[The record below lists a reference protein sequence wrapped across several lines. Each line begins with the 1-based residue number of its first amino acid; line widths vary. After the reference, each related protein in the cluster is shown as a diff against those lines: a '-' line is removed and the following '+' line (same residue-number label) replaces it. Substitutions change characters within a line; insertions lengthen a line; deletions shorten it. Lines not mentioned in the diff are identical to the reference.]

1 MARTFPDRVAD
12 CVLST
17 FASLPAKYK
26 PRALAP
32 GSREWVPL
40 SGIVLSKGNGERLTC
55 AGLATGMKCLPASKI
70 FSANGIVLHDSHA
83 EVLAIRAFNRFLID
97 ECSDLAARGFSHSNV
112 APDSQDDIAWQS
124 QSFAIQEDVQIHMY
138 TSEAPCG
145 DCSMELTMAAQT
157 DATPWTLPSSS
168 TDVSQQPL
176 ASHPEA
182 GLTEQSTVMRG
193 RGYFSEL
200 GVVRMKPS
208 RSDAPISLS
217 KSCSD
222 KLARKQCTSLLSSLT
237 SLLIN
242 PAEAYLSTLI
252 LPESQYRWQATGYQW
267 KPFDVRTTSREFE
280 YSRRSGPQCAKLV
293 PSNLSCVW
301 TARFQEALI
310 GGVLQ
315 GRRSE
320 PVPDPRGASSV
331 CRRRMWQAVSDVAES
346 LAEPALITTTRK
358 RSYSEVKRGGCFG
371 GREGVK
377 RDLKVAALPGW
388 IDNVGDEQW
397 GLAR

>member
-1 MARTFPDRVAD
+1 M
-12 CVLST
+12 
-17 FASLPAKYK
+17 
-26 PRALAP
+26 
-32 GSREWVPL
+32 
-40 SGIVLSKGNGERLTC
+40 
-55 AGLATGMKCLPASKI
+55 
-70 FSANGIVLHDSHA
+70 
-83 EVLAIRAFNRFLID
+83 
-97 ECSDLAARGFSHSNV
+97 
-112 APDSQDDIAWQS
+112 
-124 QSFAIQEDVQIHMY
+124 
-138 TSEAPCG
+138 
-145 DCSMELTMAAQT
+145 
-157 DATPWTLPSSS
+157 
-168 TDVSQQPL
+168 
-176 ASHPEA
+176 
-182 GLTEQSTVMRG
+182 MRG

-208 RSDAPISLS
+208 RSDAPITLS

-222 KLARKQCTSLLSSLT
+222 KLARKQCTSLLSSLA

-252 LPESQYRWQATGYQW
+252 LPESQYVSSACTRAFHPTGRLAPIACNAEMAQRWQATGYQF
-267 KPFDVRTTSREFE
+267 KPFGVQTTSREFE
-280 YSRRSGPQCAKLV
+280 YSRRSGPQRVKLV

-358 RSYSEVKRGGCFG
+358 RSYSEVKEGGCFG
-371 GREGVK
+371 GREDVK
-377 RDLKVAALPGW
+377 RDLKMAALPSW
-388 IDNVGDEQW
+388 IKNVGDE
-397 GLAR
+397 